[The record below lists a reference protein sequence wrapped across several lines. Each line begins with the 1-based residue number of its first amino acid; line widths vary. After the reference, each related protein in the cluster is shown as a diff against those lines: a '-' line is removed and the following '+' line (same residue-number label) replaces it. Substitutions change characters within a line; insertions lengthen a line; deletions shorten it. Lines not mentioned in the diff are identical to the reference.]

1 MRVADG
7 SQTLGETR
15 TCLPMHVKTGPIGLE
30 RGGGGGAPVRSK
42 GHEGSTSR
50 RRVARRAGRDTTESW
65 SSTAAGMVS
74 CRNGFRATGSR
85 FFLPREWDCLCA
97 TPLPLKTTS
106 RTGSLHLCFSLKSCG
121 DGGMVKGTGGD
132 NHWKS

>member
-30 RGGGGGAPVRSK
+30 GGGGVPVRSK

-50 RRVARRAGRDTTESW
+50 RRVARRARRDTTESW
-65 SSTAAGMVS
+65 SSTAARMVS
-74 CRNGFRATGSR
+74 CCNGFHASGSL

-97 TPLPLKTTS
+97 TALPLKTSS

-121 DGGMVKGTGGD
+121 NGTVGKGTGGD
-132 NHWKS
+132 NLWKS